1 MLKQNITASNDKLIE
16 QIIHSFVIGKI
27 LLVTDDTINIYKNI
41 FYLNDNMPLSVN
53 LIEIYHDISNSDIII
68 KQQITNEL
76 IHERCEIIMC
86 NINSIIKQN
95 NNNINNDSCY
105 IKCKENITLFE
116 IDRNMYEDAI
126 KKMEIKDLIIRCDNK
141 LEIIV

>member
-1 MLKQNITASNDKLIE
+1 MMN
-16 QIIHSFVIGKI
+16 
-27 LLVTDDTINIYKNI
+27 KNI

-76 IHERCEIIMC
+76 AHERCEIIMC
-86 NINSIIKQN
+86 NINSIIKKN
-95 NNNINNDSCY
+95 NNNINTDNCY

-126 KKMEIKDLIIRCDNK
+126 KKMEIKDLITRCDKK
-141 LEIIV
+141 LIIVY